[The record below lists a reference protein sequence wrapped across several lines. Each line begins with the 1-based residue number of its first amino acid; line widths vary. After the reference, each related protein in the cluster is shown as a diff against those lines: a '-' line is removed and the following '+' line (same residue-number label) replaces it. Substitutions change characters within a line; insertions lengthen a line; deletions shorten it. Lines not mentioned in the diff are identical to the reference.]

1 MAAPPRGFT
10 LLEAIVA
17 LAIFSA
23 GAMALYGLFS
33 ANMLGLMR
41 ARDVTGQI
49 PIVEQAVER
58 ISLINP
64 HRQAQGEFQLGSVDV
79 AWDATLLAPLRQSQN
94 IVGFM
99 GSFEVG
105 LYQVDFE
112 ISEDE
117 RLLGVWQM
125 RLVGYEI
132 VRANPFPAMQ

>member
-1 MAAPPRGFT
+1 MAPLPRGFT

-33 ANMLGLMR
+33 ANLLGLAR
-41 ARDVTGQI
+41 ARDVVGQI

-58 ISLINP
+58 LSLVNP
-64 HRQAQGEFQLGSVDV
+64 HRQAQGEFQLGSIDV
-79 AWDATLLAPLRQSQN
+79 VWEATPLEPLRQSQN
-94 IVGFM
+94 AVGFM

-112 ISEDE
+112 ISEGE
-117 RLLGVWQM
+117 RLLGAWQM
-125 RLVGYEI
+125 RLVGYEA
-132 VRANPFPAMQ
+132 VRTTSFPALP